1 MMGNYKSSLAAN
13 IRRYPWYLF
22 FRDCYFWGPAFFLYF
37 SSIMSLSQVLWLE
50 AVYYLSVAVMEVP
63 SGHIS
68 DRLGRKI
75 TLVGSSACLAVAY
88 LLFFTGQGVATF
100 ALAQVFLAAGFAAAS
115 GTDTAFHYESLGG
128 VNRQGDYATLEGR
141 ALGFS
146 LRAGAIGALAGGL
159 MAAGQLR
166 WIYAASFA
174 AALVSLVI
182 AVGFTEPQDRDRPE
196 RMPISMGKQV
206 SGLMG
211 KALSGRFRFFTLYFI
226 AMTILIHFPYEF
238 YQPYMA
244 NVMEGLG
251 RPVQMTPGVTGA
263 HLALTMLMASLFT
276 GVAGRIRHRCEI
288 RRVLLGSALFQA
300 VLICFMALAVHP
312 LVAVMLVF
320 RTVSR
325 ALSTPLVNAE
335 LSPLLEPHE
344 RSTYLSLLSLLGRLG
359 YGIVLLVLP
368 LGNILLDH
376 GLQGTLI
383 SAAGAGILLWL
394 MLAVS
399 HFPREE
405 NHTCCTQGENHE
417 THSHGPE

>member
-1 MMGNYKSSLAAN
+1 MVNHDAALEAN
-13 IRRYPWYLF
+13 VKRYPWYLF

-37 SSIMSLSQVLWLE
+37 TSVLTLTQVLWLE
-50 AVYYLSVAVMEVP
+50 AVYYIGVAAMEVP
-63 SGHIS
+63 SGYIS
-68 DRLGRKI
+68 DRFGRKW
-75 TLVGSSACLAVAY
+75 TLAGSSACLAIAY
-88 LLFFTGQGVATF
+88 FLFWMGSGFWDF
-100 ALAQVFLAAGFAAAS
+100 ALAQLFLAAGFASAS
-115 GTDTAFHYESLGG
+115 GTDTALHYESLAGLK
-128 VNRQGDYATLEGR
+128 QQDEYARLEGR
-141 ALGFS
+141 ALSFS
-146 LRAGAIGALAGGL
+146 FRAGALGALAGGL
-159 MAAGQLR
+159 MAMGNLR
-166 WIYAASFA
+166 WIYGASFA
-174 AALVSLVI
+174 AALLSLCICLTLTDPVMKKR
-182 AVGFTEPQDRDRPE
+182 TK
-196 RMPISMGKQV
+196 ISMGRQV
-206 SGLMG
+206 YGLLRKSM
-211 KALSGRFRFFTLYFI
+211 SRRFRFFTLYFI